1 MVGFMIPAPMASLP
15 EESSQKVL
23 PYPSEYFGCFHY
35 EIMVFLVGF
44 FLCSQAMEDDL
55 NHLGCTLLF
64 MEEACVWND
73 VVLQVG
79 KRMDPLLFQLAKLAG
94 WSCMKSYDL
103 SHR

>member
-1 MVGFMIPAPMASLP
+1 ML
-15 EESSQKVL
+15 KVL
-23 PYPSEYFGCFHY
+23 KLVPSSYRRFVKSWES
-35 EIMVFLVGF
+35 
-44 FLCSQAMEDDL
+44 LCQTLLGRKQLRSQAMEDDL
-55 NHLGCTLLF
+55 NHLGFTLLF